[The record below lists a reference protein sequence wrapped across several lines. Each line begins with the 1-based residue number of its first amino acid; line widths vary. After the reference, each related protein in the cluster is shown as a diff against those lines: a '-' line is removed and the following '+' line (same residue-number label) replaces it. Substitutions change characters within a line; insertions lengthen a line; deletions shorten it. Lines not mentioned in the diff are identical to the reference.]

1 MRPLDA
7 TPLNSAEEAAAC
19 ARMLVTTEPWIT
31 LQLTL
36 ERALERLSDARYES
50 YAVRDDDGIAGFIVL
65 DMHGLLAGYIQT
77 VCVRPDQQRRGLGS
91 GLIRWAE
98 DRIFRDS
105 PNVFICVSSF
115 NPRARQLYE
124 RLGYEQIGL
133 LRAFGVAEH
142 DELLLRKTRGS
153 WAEFRQRA
161 SSPEVEGP
169 VGRRLEV
176 GGAADRRID
185 ELRSSR

>member
-1 MRPLDA
+1 MTPVDVGRLNVMKDA
-7 TPLNSAEEAAAC
+7 DAC

-31 LQLTL
+31 LQLTY
-36 ERALERLSDARYES
+36 ERAVTRLRDERYEI
-50 YAVRDDDGIAGFIVL
+50 YAVRDDAGVAAFVVL

-77 VCVRPDQQRRGLGS
+77 VCVRSDRRGQGLGS
-91 GLIRWAE
+91 ALIRWAE

-115 NPRARQLYE
+115 NPGARRLYE
-124 RLGYEQIGL
+124 RLGFEHIGM

-153 WAEFRQRA
+153 WAEFNAHKVTTQ
-161 SSPEVEGP
+161 SQPS
-169 VGRRLEV
+169 
-176 GGAADRRID
+176 ADNR
-185 ELRSSR
+185 